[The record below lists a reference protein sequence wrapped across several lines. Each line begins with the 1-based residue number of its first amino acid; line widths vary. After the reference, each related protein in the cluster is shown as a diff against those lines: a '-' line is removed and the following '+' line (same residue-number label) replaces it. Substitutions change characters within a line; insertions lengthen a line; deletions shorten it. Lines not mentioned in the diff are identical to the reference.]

1 MSQITHYK
9 GPGKIYFN
17 KILIE
22 IIKLAKLDQRN
33 IQILDY
39 GCGTK
44 QLSKL
49 LNKKVYNFDILE
61 EYNEI
66 KILDYKKYDLI
77 VFNHV
82 LMYLKDYEIV
92 ELFDKIYSL
101 NKNCEIVIGLGR
113 QNLIS
118 QILKLI
124 TFNFKAH
131 KGTKISYLQQI
142 NIIKKFNILDYKK
155 NIFFMTDIYYLDFK
169 NYKKF
174 I

>member
-1 MSQITHYK
+1 MSQITHYR

-17 KILIE
+17 KILNE
-22 IIKLAKLDQRN
+22 IIKLAKLDQRD

-92 ELFDKIYSL
+92 ELFD
-101 NKNCEIVIGLGR
+101 
-113 QNLIS
+113 
-118 QILKLI
+118 
-124 TFNFKAH
+124 
-131 KGTKISYLQQI
+131 
-142 NIIKKFNILDYKK
+142 
-155 NIFFMTDIYYLDFK
+155 NIFIK
-169 NYKKF
+169 
-174 I
+174 